1 MMIFQ
6 KEDEKKKKVDRNG
19 SFHRVVVVV
28 SVVVGAPPGT
38 PRDVSRTHKVTHMK
52 ETKKTTTRQIE
63 NIYKTREE
71 HYLEAIKK

>member
-19 SFHRVVVVV
+19 SFHRVVVV